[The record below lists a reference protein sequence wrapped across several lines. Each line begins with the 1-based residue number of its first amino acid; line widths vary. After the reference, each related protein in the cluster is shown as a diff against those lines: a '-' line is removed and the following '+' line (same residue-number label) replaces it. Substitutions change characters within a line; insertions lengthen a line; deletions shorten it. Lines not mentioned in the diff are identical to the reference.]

1 MEFALIV
8 WLIGI
13 VKPLT
18 FFFFMFGFFTFVGVL
33 FYFGYLADQGKELKF
48 RYLLFPIP
56 LIFIGAILPSE
67 KTGYMMVAAYATQK
81 VAESSTA
88 QEMSSDIL
96 RIVKAKVK
104 EYADDSEN
112 KTKEKPVEKG
122 AK

>member
-1 MEFALIV
+1 MELALIV

-13 VKPLT
+13 VKPLIFLFFAIGIIT
-18 FFFFMFGFFTFVGVL
+18 SLTLFFYCVDKGEIPKYRYFTIPVLFFFI
-33 FYFGYLADQGKELKF
+33 AS
-48 RYLLFPIP
+48 I
-56 LIFIGAILPSE
+56 IPSE

-112 KTKEKPVEKG
+112 KSKEKPVEKG